1 MARAHDDRD
10 ASKTQGASSLENDE
24 EAIRAKLRESGWEKK
39 KRTDSKDL
47 AGAKEASGNGR
58 KASNADD
65 DDAASGKKREGDTE
79 RESRRRGSARSRRSR
94 SRRRDDDRRDRE
106 RDRDSR
112 RRRDRSAKR
121 GKPSSRRRRSRSD
134 SKSRSRS
141 VSQSRSRRPSHR
153 RRGASPSR
161 SVSRGKESSSRRSR
175 RASKSR
181 SPSTS
186 GKKKEA
192 DGNETGSDPETKE
205 EPTRRSK
212 SADGHKEPKRDTSEK
227 AADKDAM
234 EVDEEGVGKK
244 PAEETSEQ
252 KGKDAN
258 GSSSSQRKGRKSSR
272 RSRSKSRSPSRS
284 SRRRRHRSRSR
295 SPSRSRRRRSSRSRS
310 RSRGRR
316 NDRRRHRSRTPS
328 RSRSNSRRRRRS
340 SSKDKKRRDANS
352 SPEPHE
358 HPPGVPA
365 PPVAAVVNP
374 TITQLMQQYPTM
386 SLQEIIAKMQAS
398 NVTMAAA
405 VAMKPARELYVGNLP
420 PNVTGPQLQEFLGTI
435 IQQVGLSL
443 QPGNPILNTWISTD
457 GHFAFCEMRSVEECN
472 LALLLNQLSLLG
484 QPLKFGRPR
493 SFMGPPQPMP
503 VVSSRTQTALVN
515 LGCTPNPVWF
525 APPTLGVS
533 TFGAAAPPLPTTLP
547 PSALPVPSMAHSVA
561 APAAI
566 VAPAVPASNT
576 SALLASLPAD
586 PNSKRLLMSN
596 IPVVLAEDQVKEL
609 VQPFGDL
616 KNFTLLKDNVTGAS
630 TGNALFEYQD
640 DSAADEALQGL
651 NDLDIGGIPLSVRRA
666 PQDASAV
673 DETSVVVKLANMV
686 SVDELKDDEEYAD
699 LKEDVEEECKRFGAV
714 VAMEIPRPQ
723 NEDQS
728 GGVGNIYVRFNDKS
742 EAASALKA
750 LSGRKFG
757 GNIVRVTYY
766 PLAKFESK
774 EFAYRWNRQMESN
787 SGALSESPVT

>member
-10 ASKTQGASSLENDE
+10 ATKTQEAPASSLDNDE

-39 KRTDSKDL
+39 KKRNDSKDL
-47 AGAKEASGNGR
+47 AAKEASGNGR
-58 KASNADD
+58 MASNADE
-65 DDAASGKKREGDTE
+65 DDAANGKKREGDNE
-79 RESRRRGSARSRRSR
+79 RESRRRGSGSARSRRSR
-94 SRRRDDDRRDRE
+94 SRRRDDDRRDRDRE

-112 RRRDRSAKR
+112 RRRDRSVKR
-121 GKPSSRRRRSRSD
+121 GKPSSRHRRSRSD

-161 SVSRGKESSSRRSR
+161 SVSRGKENSSRRSR

-192 DGNETGSDPETKE
+192 DGDETESDPDTKE

-212 SADGHKEPKRDTSEK
+212 SADAHKEPKRDPTSEK
-227 AADKDAM
+227 AAGKDAM
-234 EVDEEGVGKK
+234 EVDEEGAEKK

-258 GSSSSQRKGRKSSR
+258 ASSSSQRKGRKSSR

-316 NDRRRHRSRTPS
+316 SDRRRHRSRTPS
-328 RSRSNSRRRRRS
+328 RSRSNSRRHRRS

-525 APPTLGVS
+525 APPTLGAS

-547 PSALPVPSMAHSVA
+547 PPVLPVTSMVHSV
-561 APAAI
+561 
-566 VAPAVPASNT
+566 VAPPVPASNP

-596 IPVVLAEDQVKEL
+596 IPVVLTEDQVKEL

-616 KNFTLLKDNVTGAS
+616 KGFTLLKDSATGAS

-651 NDLDIGGIPLSVRRA
+651 NGLDIGGIPLSVRRA

-673 DETSVVVKLANMV
+673 DETSVVLKLANMV

-699 LKEDVEEECKRFGAV
+699 LKEDVEEECKRFGTV

-723 NEDQS
+723 SEDQS

-742 EAASALKA
+742 EAASAQKA

-774 EFAYRWNRQMESN
+774 EFA
-787 SGALSESPVT
+787 